1 MKTSGQA
8 KFEELLAEGRGLTPG
23 ERQAILRSMVRS
35 PHFAVLVALVREDW
49 EDYARSLSSQ
59 KMAEHRGC
67 LEHCAGS
74 MHAMEVLEGKLRAAL
89 EAPKAT
95 TQG

>member
-1 MKTSGQA
+1 MKTSGQGL
-8 KFEELLAEGRGLTPG
+8 FEELLAKGRELAPD
-23 ERQAILRSMVRS
+23 ERLSCLRSLARL
-35 PHFAVLVALVREDW
+35 PHFPVLLAIVREDW
-49 EDYARSLSSQ
+49 EDYARSFSSQ

-74 MHAMEVLEGKLRAAL
+74 LHAMEVLEGKLRAAL

>member
-8 KFEELLAEGRGLTPG
+8 KFEELLAEGREFTPG
-23 ERQAILRSMVRS
+23 QRLAALRDLGRS
-35 PHFAVLVALVREDW
+35 DHFAALAAMVREDW

-74 MHAMEVLEGKLRAAL
+74 MHALEVLESKLRAAL
-89 EAPKAT
+89 EPPRQKPE
-95 TQG
+95 